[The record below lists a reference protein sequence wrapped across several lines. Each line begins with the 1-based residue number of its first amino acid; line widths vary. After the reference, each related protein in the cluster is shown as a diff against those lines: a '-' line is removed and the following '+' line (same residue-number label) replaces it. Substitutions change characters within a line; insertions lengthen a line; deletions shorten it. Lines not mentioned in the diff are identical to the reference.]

1 MSMRSRCHGSR
12 GFTLVEL
19 MVAMLLG
26 LIVIGGATSIML
38 ANKQSY
44 RANEALSQVQE
55 TARTAFEL
63 LARDLRQAGAT
74 GCDNSGRVGSVLK
87 TTGSQWWLDWGA
99 ITGYDGSTAM
109 PAVDIGSA
117 ATERIDGTDAFEI
130 RGTDGMAYSVETHD
144 ASAASIKLNATLP
157 AIQVNDVLLVC
168 DFDHATIFQVSQYT
182 SANATL
188 LHATG
193 ATQQPGNC
201 TKGLG
206 FPPAACDTNPGNTYT
221 FGPNSQVARLA
232 AVSWYIGNNNRPDE
246 GGRSLYRRRL
256 GAGATVS
263 VEEVVAGVRDLQLQY
278 RVEGSNAFVDA
289 SAMSASDWQ
298 NVNAVMLRLTMDSTE
313 RNIATAQGA
322 NSGRLE
328 RTFTHLVTLRN
339 RVP

>member
-1 MSMRSRCHGSR
+1 MSAQSQRRYSN

-74 GCDNSGRVGSVLK
+74 GCDNSGRVGSVLGAG
-87 TTGSQWWLDWGA
+87 TQWWSNWGG
-99 ITGYDGSTAM
+99 ITGYDGSTVN
-109 PAVDIGSA
+109 PAVAIGTA
-117 ATERIDGTDAFEI
+117 VAERVGGTDSFEI
-130 RGTDGMAYSVETHD
+130 RGTEGMALSVETHD
-144 ASAASIKLNATLP
+144 PSAASIKLNAVTP
-157 AIQVNDVLLVC
+157 PIQVNDILVVC

-188 LHATG
+188 LHASG
-193 ATQQPGNC
+193 ATQVPGNC

-206 FPPAACDTNPGNTYT
+206 FPPAACDVNPGNTYT
-221 FGPNSQVARLA
+221 FPPNSQVARLS
-232 AVSWYIGNNNRPDE
+232 AVNWYIGNNGRADE

-256 GAGATVS
+256 GPGAS
-263 VEEVVAGVRDLQLQY
+263 LIVEEVVAGVRNLELQY
-278 RVEGSNAFVDA
+278 RIAGTNTFVDA
-289 SAMSASDWQ
+289 SAVGASDWQ
-298 NVNAVMLRLTMDSTE
+298 NVNAVSLRLTMDSADK
-313 RNIATAQGA
+313 NVATAQGA
-322 NSGRLE
+322 NNARLE